1 LYDAYRE
8 AQRPLQRAIKEAKR
22 RAWDELLATLDSDPW
37 VRSYRLVLNKLRP
50 WAPPTMEN
58 MDPQFPE
65 EVVGA
70 LFAGAV
76 NEEEGR
82 TNEERELRLPEEE
95 PRGTTGS
102 WNPESA
108 ITVEKIG
115 VRKAP
120 GPDRVPARVC
130 NEIAGVLAPRL
141 RTLFDRCLSRSEF
154 PILWK
159 EGRMVLLPKSGR
171 SPDSPAAFHPV
182 CMLDKAGKLLERIV
196 AARLESHLFRR
207 APGLH
212 DSQFDFRK

>member
-1 LYDAYRE
+1 
-8 AQRPLQRAIKEAKR
+8 
-22 RAWDELLATLDSDPW
+22 
-37 VRSYRLVLNKLRP
+37 
-50 WAPPTMEN
+50 MEN
-58 MDPQFPE
+58 MDPQFLE
-65 EVVGA
+65 KVVGA

-82 TNEERELRLPEEE
+82 RNEERELRLPEG
-95 PRGTTGS
+95 RTTGHRG
-102 WNPESA
+102 WLEPG
-108 ITVEKIG
+108 IG
-115 VRKAP
+115 DHCREDRNAE

-141 RTLFDRCLSRSEF
+141 RTLFDRCLSGSEF

-171 SPDSPAAFHPV
+171 SPDAPAAFHPV

-196 AARLESHLFRR
+196 AARLESHLSRR

-212 DSQFDFRK
+212 DSQFVFRK